1 MYNEINGDLHIRL
14 IKLFKGINIDLL
26 IENLSLICEFN
37 LFSIFHRSHS

>member
-26 IENLSLICEFN
+26 SEKPHIQGTKSVTNQLI
-37 LFSIFHRSHS
+37 